1 MVRGNTILA
10 LLFVFVIA
18 VVGVGL
24 PGPSSQAQVGCTKFE
39 AIVQG
44 ILPSP
49 LPLVGG
55 DSWGGPIYASLGG
68 EFLAGN
74 ISGTEEGTAH
84 GTAGHGRGTTYK
96 VCFGPVGPDQ
106 CKDSFTYEAVNA
118 VWPVQPGKVGM
129 GYYQANSAKIVEGS
143 GRFQFA
149 SGNLNVAGPF
159 IVWPDSNSIFGIDGR
174 WNAEIKGNICG
185 VQ

>member
-1 MVRGNTILA
+1 MRRNTILV

-18 VVGVGL
+18 VVGFGL
-24 PGPSSQAQVGCTKFE
+24 PGPSSQAQGGCAKFE

-44 ILPSP
+44 MLPSP

-74 ISGTEEGTAH
+74 ISGTEEGTGH
-84 GTAGHGRGTTYK
+84 GTIGMGRGTTYK
-96 VCFGPVGPDQ
+96 VCFGPVGPNQ
-106 CKDSFTYEAVNA
+106 CDDSFTYEAVNA
-118 VWPVQPGKVGM
+118 VFPYPPGKLGT
-129 GYYQANSAKIVEGS
+129 GFYQANSAKIDEGT

-159 IVWPDSNSIFGIDGR
+159 IVWPDSNSIFGISGR
-174 WNAEIKGNICG
+174 WNAEIKGDICG
-185 VQ
+185 VP